1 MNDKVILTSLPVEE
15 IEGIITR
22 AVQESISMLLTAQP
36 QGDPSEL
43 VTRKEAALLLGVSLP
58 TLHDYTTRGIIPG
71 YRIGTRVRY
80 KKGEILDCLRKVQA
94 AKYKVA

>member
-1 MNDKVILTSLPVEE
+1 MDKVVFTSLPVEE

-22 AVQESISMLLTAQP
+22 AVQQSIAGLLNPQP
-36 QGDPSEL
+36 QGDPDEL
-43 VTRKEAALLLGVSLP
+43 VTRKQAAQLLGVSLP

-94 AKYKVA
+94 AKYRAA